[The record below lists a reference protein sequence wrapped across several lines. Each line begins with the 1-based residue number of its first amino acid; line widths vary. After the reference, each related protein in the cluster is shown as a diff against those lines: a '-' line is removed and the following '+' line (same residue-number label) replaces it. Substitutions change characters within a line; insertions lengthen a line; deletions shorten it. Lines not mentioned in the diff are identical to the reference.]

1 MGNNNS
7 VLLQDVFD
15 VLSDA
20 SKQDRLFLD
29 IYIPTVGIKKE
40 GNMIEVKRAMKQYG
54 NQTVLEEC
62 SMTVE
67 KGTIYALVGVNG
79 AGKTTL
85 MKLIAGF
92 LEPTMGAVSVKG
104 MPVWSNKEKIQRYMG
119 SLIETPVFY
128 EHLSAREN
136 LKLHLAYMDA
146 KADIEGMLEIVG
158 LGQINE
164 KPVSTFSMGMRQRLA
179 IARTLLHR
187 PELLILDEPF
197 NGLDPV
203 AADEMKIHIR
213 ACADEGMTVLIS
225 SHILSDVSKLA
236 DVVGILAEK
245 KIQKEFLMDE
255 FREKKQGEF
264 EQEVLYIM
272 KGGTV

>member
-104 MPVWSNKEKIQRYMG
+104 MPVWSNKEKIQRYLG

-236 DVVGILAEK
+236 DVVGILTEK

-255 FREKKQGEF
+255 FRKKKQGEF